1 MSSKL
6 GFKLLSA
13 LMLSLMS
20 MLAGAKEANERFKG
34 FYESEWGQTQT
45 CRETALNK
53 FGVCSNV
60 LRNEGNAPFIL
71 HNKNS
76 EKVAVLVHGLS
87 DSPFFMRAIAQ
98 VLFEEGFSVVVPL
111 LPGHGL
117 READDDMSDWDLAER
132 WQTHVDDVISL
143 AGTMGDTLVVG
154 GFSTGGALAVDNY
167 LTKENNID
175 GLMLFS
181 GALALSD
188 NAEGMSRIWGIKL
201 LAKIVDGTYETH
213 GPNPY
218 KYPNVAGFAG
228 LELMDIINDIRDVMD
243 ASNDAEDSFDGSTF
257 EKNSAEKSS
266 AEKSSADKNS
276 SGAQKHIDIPVFAAH
291 SQADSTTPIYGV
303 ENLIAQS
310 KGINTFFVIDESYKL
325 CHADLVV
332 NAALLA
338 KMDFNANMVNQQEEC
353 AIPKANPLF
362 PTMKLM
368 LVDYLSQFK

>member
-13 LMLSLMS
+13 LILSLMS
-20 MLAGAKEANERFKG
+20 MLAGANEANERFKG
-34 FYESEWGQTQT
+34 FYEREWGQTQT

-76 EKVAVLVHGLS
+76 DKVAVLVHGLS

-98 VLFEEGFSVVVPL
+98 VLFDEGFSVVVPL

-117 READDDMSDWDLAER
+117 READDDMSDWNLAER

-243 ASNDAEDSFDGSTF
+243 ASNDAEDSFD
-257 EKNSAEKSS
+257 E
-266 AEKSSADKNS
+266 NS

-310 KGINTFFVIDESYKL
+310 RGINTFFVIDESYKL

-368 LVDYLSQFK
+368 LVDYLNQFK

>member
-1 MSSKL
+1 VSSKL
-6 GFKLLSA
+6 GFKLLCA
-13 LMLSLMS
+13 LMLSSIS
-20 MLAGAKEANERFKG
+20 MLTAANEANERFKG
-34 FYESEWGQTQT
+34 FYDSEWGQTQT

-76 EKVAVLVHGLS
+76 DRVAVLIHGLS
-87 DSPFFMRAIAQ
+87 DSPFFMRAIAKI
-98 VLFEEGFSVVVPL
+98 LFDEGYSVVVPL

-132 WQTHVDDVISL
+132 WQSHVDDVIGL
-143 AGTMGDTLVVG
+143 ASTMGNTLVVG

-167 LTKENNID
+167 LTKDNHID
-175 GLMLFS
+175 GIMLFS

-228 LELMDIINDIRDVMD
+228 LELMDIINDIRAVTGATNGTNGD
-243 ASNDAEDSFDGSTF
+243 NGSDN
-257 EKNSAEKSS
+257 KSA
-266 AEKSSADKNS
+266 
-276 SGAQKHIDIPVFAAH
+276 GAQKHIDIPLFAAH

-310 KGINTFFVIDESYKL
+310 KGANTFFVIDETYKL

-332 NAALLA
+332 NSELLA
-338 KMDFNANMVNQQEEC
+338 KMNFNANMVNQQEEC
-353 AIPKANPLF
+353 AMPKANPLF
-362 PTMKLM
+362 STMKLM
-368 LVDYLSQFK
+368 LVDYLTQFK